1 MELKKITKDYIRENF
16 DDIKSGFVEM
26 IVIGEDYRYKINIKD
41 GFCIS
46 MPIDEYL
53 SEDLDKTTKTGSI
66 DGDSSNTIDRI
77 KEIIFEATDITYV
90 DKEEDIMYMTEN
102 LMKDDRGLDY
112 YYDVYFNPKI
122 MRW

>member
-1 MELKKITKDYIRENF
+1 MELKQVQKQDILDKYSQLIT
-16 DDIKSGFVEM
+16 GFIEM

-46 MPIDEYL
+46 MPINEFL
-53 SEDLDKTTKTGSI
+53 TEDFEKTTKTGSI
-66 DGDSSNTIDRI
+66 DGDSSSTIERI
-77 KEIIFEATDITYV
+77 KEIIEGAVDITYI

-102 LMKDDRGLDY
+102 LMKDDKGLDY

>member
-1 MELKKITKDYIRENF
+1 MELKQVKKQ
-16 DDIKSGFVEM
+16 DILDNYSNLIAGFIEM

-41 GFCIS
+41 GFCIC
-46 MPIDEYL
+46 MPINEFL
-53 SEDLDKTTKTGSI
+53 TEDFDKTTKTGSI
-66 DGDSSNTIDRI
+66 DGDSSTTIERI
-77 KEIIFEATDITYV
+77 KEIIEGALDITFI

-102 LMKDDRGLDY
+102 LMKDDKGLDF